1 MRFSC
6 NFHTSDWTIL
16 RAFYPSKKV
25 TQHDFDRLYFFYP
38 GFVFIKLDILGKPVY
53 LPFDWCLICSDCFTE
68 ACVGWVN
75 WGQYQKGRVAK
86 LIGFY
91 GKCVRTVPGPIHCI
105 SCFVPFLLWAYAR
118 MPTAPGPIYCTE
130 TLRNK
135 TRSVRLFLKLKSCW
149 ISNSDAILE
158 HLFFDIASNIIT
170 LRTFLTDNH
179 NK

>member
-1 MRFSC
+1 MFTTWNHSTWSTPFKKSNATQLWSIISLLSWICIHQIRYPWKACLFALRLMSYLFGLFHWGVCRTSKLGAIAKRKSCKIDRILWAMR
-6 NFHTSDWTIL
+6 
-16 RAFYPSKKV
+16 A
-25 TQHDFDRLYFFYP
+25 
-38 GFVFIKLDILGKPVY
+38 
-53 LPFDWCLICSDCFTE
+53 
-68 ACVGWVN
+68 
-75 WGQYQKGRVAK
+75 
-86 LIGFY
+86 
-91 GKCVRTVPGPIHCI
+91 I

-118 MPTAPGPIYCTE
+118 VPTAPGPIHCTE

-135 TRSVRLFLKLKSCW
+135 TSCY